1 MLELRVPKMDKNT
14 IESPYTLLMVK
25 ALHETGG
32 NRVQASKPPEI
43 SYPSLLS
50 KIKKDGIE
58 LGQGPLAEREL
69 PGERQSAYRLFLAWR
84 HLLQKKRDS
93 PLSLEMVVKNVGRMQ
108 KQGGP
113 NKSEREVTRHR
124 RKYFPD
130 HEPHGGHGQP
140 LCHLGRVDN
149 R

>member
-69 PGERQSAYRLFLAWR
+69 PGERLSAYRVFLAGR
-84 HLLQKKRDS
+84 HLLQKNEIPRYRSNGSKKCWSDAKAGRS
-93 PLSLEMVVKNVGRMQ
+93 EQVGA
-108 KQGGP
+108 
-113 NKSEREVTRHR
+113 
-124 RKYFPD
+124 
-130 HEPHGGHGQP
+130 
-140 LCHLGRVDN
+140 
-149 R
+149 